1 MQFSERWLRTL
12 VDPPL
17 DSEEL
22 ARLLTMSGVEVETCD
37 PVAPPFS
44 GVVVGHVLSV
54 EKHPNADRLTVCG
67 VDAGTGETL
76 KVVCGAP
83 NVASGMRV
91 PCALIGAKL
100 PGESPGK
107 PFEIRATNMRGV
119 ESRGMLCSARE
130 LGLSDDHSGLLALPS
145 DAPVGRDIREVLALD
160 DRLFTLKLTP
170 NRADCLSVLGVAREV
185 AALTRS
191 TLKAPAI
198 KPVAPVSKAAFPVK
212 ITHGEGCGRFTG
224 RVIRNVNAAAPT
236 PAWLK
241 ERLERSGQRPI
252 SALVD
257 VTNYVMLELGRP
269 LHVYDLDKLA
279 GGIDV
284 RFGRKGERLKLLNE
298 QVVEVDETVLCI
310 TDRSGPIGLGGVM
323 GGDSTKAGLSTSNI
337 FLESAFFYPG
347 AVAGRARRYNFTSD
361 ASHRFE
367 RGVDFD
373 NNVAGIERAT
383 ALILEIC
390 GGEPGP
396 TVDTVAKLPERRP
409 VRMRAARAHKVIG
422 VPVPAADIA
431 DIFTRLGLS
440 HTREGMAGDE
450 VFLVTP
456 PSFRFDIEIEED
468 LIEEVAR
475 VYGFDRIPARPP
487 LAPATMR
494 PQREGHRSPH
504 ALRQQL
510 AESDYQE
517 VINFGFVDPQWET
530 DFAGEANAIR
540 VVNPIASHL
549 AVMRTTLIGGLVS
562 NVRSN
567 LSRKLGRI
575 RVFELGRV
583 FLRDPAAKDGNLE
596 VAGVRQPTR
605 VGALAYGPAL
615 EEQWGVSDRNVDF
628 FDVKA
633 DVESLLAP
641 RGAKFERATHPALHP
656 GRAARVLVE
665 GREIGWLGE
674 LHPRWQQKYELPL
687 APVLFEL
694 DVEALSQVALSR
706 YREVSKFPP
715 IVRDLAM
722 EFDEDLSSAEIWEEL
737 TRNCPPLVQEI
748 RLFDVF
754 RGGNLGQGRKSLA
767 FRVVM
772 QDTARTLTDADADA
786 AMAQLRGLLSAKF
799 GAKLRT

>member
-17 DSEEL
+17 GSEEL
-22 ARLLTMSGVEVETCD
+22 ARLLTMSGVEVESRN
-37 PVAPPFS
+37 PIAPPFS

-54 EKHPNADRLTVCG
+54 GKHPNADRLTVCD

-83 NVASGMRV
+83 NVAAGMRV
-91 PCALIGAKL
+91 PCALPGAKL
-100 PGESPGK
+100 PGESPDK
-107 PFEIRATNMRGV
+107 PFEIRAANVRGV

-130 LGLSDDHSGLLALPS
+130 LGLSDDHGGLLALPS

-191 TLKAPAI
+191 ALTAPAI
-198 KPVAPVSKAAFPVK
+198 KPVAPVSKAVFPVK
-212 ITHGEGCGRFTG
+212 ITHGEGCGRFAG

-236 PAWLK
+236 PAWMRG
-241 ERLERSGQRPI
+241 RLERSGQRSI

-323 GGDSTKAGLSTSNI
+323 GGDSTKAEPATRNI
-337 FLESAFFYPG
+337 FLESAFFFPE

-361 ASHRFE
+361 AAHRFE

-373 NNVAGIERAT
+373 NNIAGIERAT
-383 ALILEIC
+383 GLILEIC

-422 VPVPAADIA
+422 VPVPAADIG
-431 DIFTRLGLS
+431 DIFTRLGLP
-440 HTREGMAGDE
+440 HTREGAAGGE

-475 VYGFDRIPARPP
+475 VYGFERIPAHPP
-487 LAPATMR
+487 LALATMR
-494 PQREGHRSPH
+494 PQLEGHRSPH
-504 ALRQQL
+504 ALRQKL
-510 AESDYQE
+510 ADSDYQE
-517 VINFGFVDPQWET
+517 VINFGFVDPQWES

-567 LSRKLGRI
+567 LGRKLGRI

-583 FLRDPAAKDGNLE
+583 YLRDPAAKDGDLE

-605 VGALAYGPAL
+605 VGAVAYGPAL
-615 EEQWGVSDRNVDF
+615 EEQWGVPEHNVDF

-641 RGAKFERATHPALHP
+641 RVAKFERATHPALHP
-656 GRAARVLVE
+656 GRAARVLME
-665 GREIGWLGE
+665 GREIGWVGE

-687 APVLFEL
+687 ALVLFEL
-694 DVEALSQVALSR
+694 EVEALSQVALSR
-706 YREVSKFPP
+706 YWEISKFPP

-722 EFDEDLSSAEIWEEL
+722 EFDEDLSAAEILEEL
-737 TRNCPPLVQEI
+737 TRNRPPLVQEI

-754 RGGNLGQGRKSLA
+754 RGGNLGPGRKSLA

-772 QDTARTLTDADADA
+772 QDTARTLTDADADT
-786 AMAQLRGLLSAKF
+786 AMAQLTGLLSAKF

>member
-1 MQFSERWLRTL
+1 MKFSELWLRTL

-17 DSEEL
+17 GSEEL
-22 ARLLTMSGVEVETCD
+22 AHLLTMSGVEVEACD
-37 PVAPPFS
+37 PVALPFS
-44 GVVVGHVLSV
+44 GVVVGHVLSM

-67 VDAGTGETL
+67 VDAGVGEPL

-83 NVASGMRV
+83 NVAIGMRV
-91 PCALIGAKL
+91 ACALVGAKL
-100 PGESPGK
+100 QGESPDEPVDIK
-107 PFEIRATNMRGV
+107 AANMRGV
-119 ESRGMLCSARE
+119 ESQGVLCSARE
-130 LGLSDDHSGLLALPS
+130 LGLSADHSGLLALPS
-145 DAPVGRDIREVLALD
+145 DAPVGRDVREVLALD

-191 TLKAPAI
+191 TLKAPEI
-198 KPVAPVSKAAFPVK
+198 DPVAPTNKAVFPVK
-212 ITHGEGCGRFTG
+212 ITDSDGCGRFAG

-236 PAWLK
+236 PGWMR
-241 ERLERSGQRPI
+241 ERLERSGQRSI

-284 RFGRKGERLKLLNE
+284 RWGRKGERLKLLNG
-298 QVVEVDETVLCI
+298 QVVEVDEKVLCI

-323 GGDSTKAGLSTSNI
+323 GGDSTGAELSTRNI
-337 FLESAFFYPG
+337 FLESAFFHPE

-361 ASHRFE
+361 AAHRFE

-373 NNVAGIERAT
+373 NNVPGIERAT

-422 VPVPAADIA
+422 VPVPVADMA

-440 HTREGMAGDE
+440 HTREGAAGGE

-475 VYGFDRIPARPP
+475 VHGFDRIPACPP

-494 PQREGHRSPH
+494 SEPEGRRTPH

-510 AESDYQE
+510 ADSDYQE

-530 DFAGEANAIR
+530 DFSGGANVIR

-562 NVRSN
+562 NLRSN
-567 LSRKLGRI
+567 LNRKLGRI

-583 FLRDPAAKDGNLE
+583 YLRDPAAKEGDVE

-605 VGALAYGPAL
+605 IGALAYGPAL
-615 EEQWGVSDRNVDF
+615 EEQWGVPVRNVDF

-641 RGAKFERATHPALHP
+641 RVAEFERASHPALHP
-656 GRAARVLVE
+656 GRAARVRVK

-687 APVLFEL
+687 APALFEL
-694 DVEALSQVALSR
+694 DLEALSQGALPR
-706 YREVSKFPP
+706 HREISKFPP

-722 EFDEDLSSAEIWEEL
+722 EFDEGFTAAQILEEL
-737 TRNCPPLVQEI
+737 TRIRPPLVQEI

-754 RGGNLGQGRKSLA
+754 RGGNLGPGRKSLA

-786 AMAQLRGLLSAKF
+786 AMAQLTGLLSAKF
-799 GAKLRT
+799 SAKLRT

>member
-1 MQFSERWLRTL
+1 MQFSELWLRTL
-12 VDPPL
+12 VNPSL
-17 DSEEL
+17 GSEEL
-22 ARLLTMSGVEVETCD
+22 AHLLTMSGVEVEACD

-44 GVVVGHVLSV
+44 GVVVARVLSV

-67 VDAGTGETL
+67 IDAGTGEAL

-83 NVASGMRV
+83 NVAAGMRV
-91 PCALIGAKL
+91 PYAMIGAKL
-100 PGESPGK
+100 PGESPDK
-107 PFEIRATNMRGV
+107 PFEIRAANMRGV

-130 LGLSDDHSGLLALPS
+130 LGLSDDHSGLLVLPS
-145 DAPVGRDIREVLALD
+145 DAPVGRDLREVLALD

-198 KPVAPVSKAAFPVK
+198 KPVAPVNKAAFPVK
-212 ITHGEGCGRFTG
+212 ITHGEGCGRFAG

-236 PAWLK
+236 PGWMR

-310 TDRSGPIGLGGVM
+310 TDHSGPIGLGGVM
-323 GGDSTKAGLSTSNI
+323 GGDSTKAELSTRNI
-337 FLESAFFYPG
+337 FLESAFFFPE

-373 NNVAGIERAT
+373 NNVPGIERAT
-383 ALILEIC
+383 GLILEIC

-396 TVDTVAKLPERRP
+396 TVDMVAKLPERRP

-422 VPVPAADIA
+422 VPVPVADMA

-440 HTREGMAGDE
+440 HTREGAAGGE

-487 LAPATMR
+487 LAPAIMR
-494 PQREGHRSPH
+494 PEPEGRRSPH
-504 ALRQQL
+504 ALRRQL
-510 AESDYQE
+510 ADSDYQE

-530 DFAGEANAIR
+530 DFAGGANAIR
-540 VVNPIASHL
+540 VVNPIANHL

-583 FLRDPAAKDGNLE
+583 YLRDPAAKEGDLE
-596 VAGVRQPTR
+596 VAGVRQPIR

-615 EEQWGVSDRNVDF
+615 EEQWGNPDRNVDF

-633 DVESLLAP
+633 DVELLLAP
-641 RGAKFERATHPALHP
+641 RKAKFDRATHPALHP

-665 GREIGWLGE
+665 GQEIGWLGE

-687 APVLFEL
+687 APVVFEL
-694 DVEALSQVALSR
+694 NMLSEVVLPR

-715 IVRDLAM
+715 VTRDRAVVV
-722 EFDEDLSSAEIWEEL
+722 DEGVPASALLEEMD
-737 TRNCPPLVQEI
+737 RNRPPLVQEI

-754 RGGNLGQGRKSLA
+754 RGGNLGHGRKSLA

-786 AMAQLRGLLSAKF
+786 AMAQLMGLLSAKF

>member
-17 DSEEL
+17 GSEEL
-22 ARLLTMSGVEVETCD
+22 ARLLTMSGVEVEACS

-54 EKHPNADRLTVCG
+54 EKHPNADKLTVCG

-76 KVVCGAP
+76 KIVCGAP
-83 NVASGMRV
+83 NAAAGMRV

-100 PGESPGK
+100 PGESPDK
-107 PFEIRATNMRGV
+107 PLEIRAANMRGV

-191 TLKAPAI
+191 TLTAPAV
-198 KPVAPVSKAAFPVK
+198 KPVAPVNKAAFPVK
-212 ITHGEGCGRFTG
+212 ITHGEGCGRFAG
-224 RVIRNVNAAAPT
+224 RVIHNVNAAAPT
-236 PAWLK
+236 PAWMR
-241 ERLERSGQRPI
+241 ERLERSGQRSI

-323 GGDSTKAGLSTSNI
+323 GGDSTKADLATRNI
-337 FLESAFFYPG
+337 FLESAFFFPR

-361 ASHRFE
+361 AAHRFE

-373 NNVAGIERAT
+373 NNIAGVERAT
-383 ALILEIC
+383 GLILEIC

-396 TVDTVAKLPERRP
+396 TVDTVAKLPERPP

-440 HTREGMAGDE
+440 HTREGTAGGE

-475 VYGFDRIPARPP
+475 VYGFERIPAHPP
-487 LAPATMR
+487 LARATMR
-494 PQREGHRSPH
+494 PQPEGQRSLH

-510 AESDYQE
+510 ADSDYQE
-517 VINFGFVDPQWET
+517 VINFGFVDPQWES
-530 DFAGEANAIR
+530 DFAGETNAIR
-540 VVNPIASHL
+540 VINPIASHL

-562 NVRSN
+562 NARSN

-583 FLRDPAAKDGNLE
+583 YLRDRAAKDGDLE

-605 VGALAYGPAL
+605 VGVLAYGPAL
-615 EEQWGVSDRNVDF
+615 EEQWGVPEHNVDF

-641 RGAKFERATHPALHP
+641 RVAKFERATHPALHP
-656 GRAARVLVE
+656 GRAARVLLE

-694 DVEALSQVALSR
+694 DVEAMSQVALSR

-715 IVRDLAM
+715 IVRDLAL
-722 EFDEDLSSAEIWEEL
+722 EFDEDRSAAEVLEEM
-737 TRNCPPLVQEI
+737 TRNRPPLVQEI
-748 RLFDVF
+748 HLFDVF

-772 QDTARTLTDADADA
+772 QDTARTLTDAEADA
-786 AMAQLRGLLSAKF
+786 AMAQLIGLLSAKF